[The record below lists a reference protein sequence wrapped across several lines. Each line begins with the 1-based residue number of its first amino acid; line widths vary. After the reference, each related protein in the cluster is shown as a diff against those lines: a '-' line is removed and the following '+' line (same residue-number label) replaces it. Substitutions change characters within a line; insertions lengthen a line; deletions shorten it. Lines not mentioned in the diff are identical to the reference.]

1 MIAPRPTKLR
11 SQRDINLWRIPLL
24 LSLAAVALFGLTLI
38 PDILDKYGYIHIPSW
53 LTMGSIDDARSIL
66 SATMGAVATVLALI
80 FSVALLVLSMVATLF
95 GPRLLYRFLQDWVT
109 QVTVGGFMATFVYL
123 CLVFLVT
130 HQDSASSFVPQ
141 ISLLTSWV
149 LVVASFG
156 FLVYYSHRIASS
168 IQNPDLVG
176 RIADDVYP
184 AARSAH
190 ACAIDEGRGTPPDDA
205 AIAADA
211 EAGADIACANSGY
224 FQHVDHHALV
234 VAAQRVGAKVILSF
248 RPGQFV
254 LRGERIAAVHPRERG
269 AALEAAIDKAVKIGR
284 HRTLTQDSEFAIAQI
299 VEIAIRAL
307 SPAVNDT
314 FTGVACVDWLGDAL
328 LALADEPPP
337 RRQLVRRQRRA
348 PAVDAGGQAR
358 SGREARVR
366 PDPTGLGDDAGGADP
381 PARAHHPARAA
392 DACGGEASPRGS
404 SSGDPRDRSDR
415 ARRARS
421 SRHRCRMATRDQ
433 GAGSV
438 TPRWVAPM
446 LLQSLVARA
455 DAPDDRHVSPCRPT
469 VTCTADLA
477 PPGTLEIELGDQLRR
492 VDNGGALEETTP
504 FLVKLPLAHWVEV
517 QLGGNGYTV
526 APGAHYFD
534 NATVGAKLHVVD
546 QGGQRPSLALTVT
559 ASIPTVA
566 QRGYTRSYE
575 LFAVAHA
582 SKDYGKVHLDWN
594 VGLAL
599 LQLEGSVV
607 TQRFTAIAAS
617 YPLTGRLSATVEPH
631 YFSDADPAAPRDIGA
646 IAAIGYTIRPWL
658 VLDGAVDVVFA
669 DQASVAGLAGVS
681 IAPVRLWGGR

>member
-1 MIAPRPTKLR
+1 VIAPRPTKLR

-80 FSVALLVLSMVATLF
+80 FSVALLVLSMVSTLF

-109 QVTVGGFMATFVYL
+109 QFTIGLFMATFVYL

-130 HQDSASSFVPQ
+130 HQDSDSSFVPQ

-269 AALEAAIDKAVKIGR
+269 AGLEAVIDKAVKIGR

-328 LALADEPPP
+328 LALADERPLEGNWYDANGELRLWMPAVKLDRVAKLAFDQIRQASATTP
-337 RRQLVRRQRRA
+337 AVLIRQLELITRLA
-348 PAVDAGGQAR
+348 PR
-358 SGREARVR
+358 M
-366 PDPTGLGDDAGGADP
+366 P
-381 PARAHHPARAA
+381 A
-392 DACGGEASPRGS
+392 DAK
-404 SSGDPRDRSDR
+404 R
-415 ARRARS
+415 A
-421 SRHRCRMATRDQ
+421 
-433 GAGSV
+433 
-438 TPRWVAPM
+438 
-446 LLQSLVARA
+446 L
-455 DAPDDRHVSPCRPT
+455 
-469 VTCTADLA
+469 
-477 PPGTLEIELGDQLRR
+477 
-492 VDNGGALEETTP
+492 
-504 FLVKLPLAHWVEV
+504 
-517 QLGGNGYTV
+517 
-526 APGAHYFD
+526 
-534 NATVGAKLHVVD
+534 
-546 QGGQRPSLALTVT
+546 
-559 ASIPTVA
+559 
-566 QRGYTRSYE
+566 
-575 LFAVAHA
+575 
-582 SKDYGKVHLDWN
+582 
-594 VGLAL
+594 
-599 LQLEGSVV
+599 
-607 TQRFTAIAAS
+607 
-617 YPLTGRLSATVEPH
+617 
-631 YFSDADPAAPRDIGA
+631 
-646 IAAIGYTIRPWL
+646 
-658 VLDGAVDVVFA
+658 A
-669 DQASVAGLAGVS
+669 DQAAAIRETAATGLVALDRRDIDAAWQRATKELA
-681 IAPVRLWGGR
+681 A